1 MKQAVNMPLALHRGL
16 WHNTIGMRRWLFF
29 LLAIAAGVA
38 IGIFYGWR
46 INPVEYSDTVPEK
59 LRQDYKT
66 DYVLMVAEAFSKDQD
81 MALAVERLTFLGGK
95 SPDGV
100 VIDAIKFAEEEGYR
114 STDLALMNELADE
127 MEFFQKV
134 LETPEQ

>member
-1 MKQAVNMPLALHRGL
+1 MKQAINIPLALQGGL
-16 WHNTIGMRRWLFF
+16 WHNTSGMRRWLFF
-29 LLAIAAGVA
+29 LLAIVAGAA
-38 IGIFYGWR
+38 IGVLYGWK
-46 INPVEYSDTVPEK
+46 INPVEYSDTIPER

-66 DYVLMVAEAFSKDQD
+66 DYVLMVAEAFSKEQD

-100 VIDAIKFAEEEGYR
+100 VIEAIKFAEQEGYR
-114 STDLALMNELADE
+114 STDLALMNDLADE

>member
-1 MKQAVNMPLALHRGL
+1 VKQAIYMPLALQRGL
-16 WHNTIGMRRWLFF
+16 WHNTSGMRRWLFF
-29 LLAIAAGVA
+29 LLAIAIGAV

-46 INPVEYSDTVPEK
+46 INPVEYSDTVPDK

-100 VIDAIKFAEEEGYR
+100 VIEAIKFAEEEGYR
-114 STDLALMNELADE
+114 STDMALMNDLADE

>member
-1 MKQAVNMPLALHRGL
+1 MKQAANIPLALQRGL
-16 WHNTIGMRRWLFF
+16 WHNTSEMRRWLLF
-29 LLAIAAGVA
+29 LLAIAAGAA
-38 IGIFYGWR
+38 IGIFYGWK

-66 DYVLMVAEAFSKDQD
+66 DYVLMVSEAFSKDQD

-100 VIDAIKFAEEEGYR
+100 VIEAIKFAEQEGYR
-114 STDLALMNELADE
+114 STDLALMNDLADE

>member
-1 MKQAVNMPLALHRGL
+1 MKQAVNMPLDLQRGL
-16 WHNTIGMRRWLFF
+16 WHNTSGMRRWLLFI
-29 LLAIAAGVA
+29 LAIAAGAA

-46 INPVEYSDTVPEK
+46 INPVEYSDTVPAR
-59 LRQDYKT
+59 LRQDYRT

-100 VIDAIKFAEEEGYR
+100 VIEAINFADQEGYR
-114 STDLALMNELADE
+114 STDLALMNDLADE